1 MEQESAYIL
10 DKKMDCP
17 ICHKEFVTKQVKTGK
32 ARFVGTDEDLRPRY
46 SEIDTIK
53 YDVQFCTHC
62 GYAAVSRQ
70 FNNVTSKQRQNILD
84 GIANKFRGVEHN
96 EEIYTYEDA
105 IYRYKMAILTAM
117 VKPSKLSEGAYLALK
132 LSWIYRAALEEQEQ
146 SGKPDDKL
154 VRAYK
159 MGAEHY
165 QNEAYN
171 KFKSAVSNEYP
182 PICGMDEV
190 TVNYLMSVLAY
201 REGDYDDAQR
211 YAYFVLGSHSASAK
225 LKERQRQIVDKL
237 KAVKEETAKEAGEE

>member
-1 MEQESAYIL
+1 MEQENGYIL

-17 ICHKEFVTKQVKTGK
+17 ICHKEFVFKQVKTGK
-32 ARFVGTDEDLRPRY
+32 ARFIGTDEDLRPRY
-46 SEIDTIK
+46 SGVDTIK
-53 YDVQFCTHC
+53 YDVMFCTHC
-62 GYAAVSRQ
+62 GYAAVSRE

-84 GIANKFRGVEHN
+84 GIANKFCGVEHR
-96 EEIYTYEDA
+96 EGIYTYEDA

-132 LSWIYRAALEEQEQ
+132 LSWLYRAALEEQEQ
-146 SGKPDDKL
+146 SEAPDNKL

-165 QNEAYN
+165 QNEAY
-171 KFKSAVSNEYP
+171 KGFKSAVAKEYP

-190 TVNYLMSVLAY
+190 TINYLMSVLAY

-211 YAYFVLGSHSASAK
+211 YAYFVLGSRSASSK

-237 KAVKEETAKEAGEE
+237 KTVKETGKEAAEQ

>member
-10 DKKMDCP
+10 DKKMECP
-17 ICHKEFVTKQVKTGK
+17 ICHKEFVSKQVKTGK

-53 YDVQFCTHC
+53 YDVQFCTNC
-62 GYAAVSRQ
+62 GYASVLRE
-70 FNNVTSKQRQNILD
+70 FNNVTSKQRQNILE
-84 GIANKFRGVEHN
+84 GIANKFCGVEYHDD
-96 EEIYTYEDA
+96 IYTYEDA

-117 VKPSKLSEGAYLALK
+117 VKPSKLSEGSYLALK
-132 LSWIYRAALEEQEQ
+132 LSWIYRAALEEQE
-146 SGKPDDKL
+146 KLDMPDDKL

-165 QNEAYN
+165 QNEAYKGLKN
-171 KFKSAVSNEYP
+171 AVASEYP

-190 TVNYLMSVLAY
+190 TINYLMSVLAY

-211 YAYFVLGSHSASAK
+211 YAYFVLGSRSANAK
-225 LKERQRQIVDKL
+225 LKERQRQIVEKL
-237 KAVKEETAKEAGEE
+237 KTVKEAGEE

>member
-1 MEQESAYIL
+1 MEQENVYIL

-17 ICHKEFVTKQVKTGK
+17 ICHKEFVFKQVKTGK

-46 SEIDTIK
+46 SGVDTIK
-53 YDVQFCTHC
+53 YDVLFCTYC
-62 GYAAVSRQ
+62 GYAAVSRE

-84 GIANKFRGVEHN
+84 GIANKFCGVEHQ
-96 EEIYTYEDA
+96 EGIYTYEDA

-117 VKPSKLSEGAYLALK
+117 VKPSKLSAGAYLALK
-132 LSWIYRAALEEQEQ
+132 LSWLYRAALEEQEQ
-146 SGKPDDKL
+146 SEAPDNKL

-165 QNEAYN
+165 QSEAY
-171 KFKSAVSNEYP
+171 KGFKSAVAKEYP

-190 TVNYLMSVLAY
+190 TINYLMSVLAY

-211 YAYFVLGSHSASAK
+211 YAYFVLGSKSASSK

-237 KAVKEETAKEAGEE
+237 KTVKEAGKEAVEQ